1 MSNSN
6 DNKKPKRSVSV
17 TNGGSPWSLIGA
29 QITPPLTPH
38 SHSPPPPATPP
49 TIVRPNATVIRSPI
63 RGTYVPFGGA
73 GSAFASATGTAS
85 PASASAPAATVI
97 PGTASASPYA
107 SGGGSAATFPTFS
120 VALAPY
126 SPHASSNLA
135 QRQLNFNRRQKAAIA
150 KNNEGFDMGINPS
163 LSRQEETLRTLGLHH
178 SQRPSRRKGRK
189 SSRKN
194 RKNRSS

>member
-1 MSNSN
+1 
-6 DNKKPKRSVSV
+6 
-17 TNGGSPWSLIGA
+17 
-29 QITPPLTPH
+29 
-38 SHSPPPPATPP
+38 
-49 TIVRPNATVIRSPI
+49 
-63 RGTYVPFGGA
+63 VPFGGA